1 MERLLSSPDG
11 VRGSP
16 ATTSLTTLPA
26 VAPVQGSA
34 QPSYNNQDSLP
45 GFNKTLI
52 IADKLEPPPAL
63 YAYLTGIWDRVM
75 GSGSQ
80 QGDPASPACAA
91 FRECA
96 IFRVP
101 GKLPDAAAS
110 EDDGCNGANLSLVC
124 LYAPSLA
131 STRESVSR

>member
-1 MERLLSSPDG
+1 LPRSSVIEEWGQVIERDG
-11 VRGSP
+11 KTIVITGWRAWVTANGF
-16 ATTSLTTLPA
+16 LTTLPA

-63 YAYLTGIWDRVM
+63 YAYLTGVWDHVM

-80 QGDPASPACAA
+80 QGGPGESGLCS

-96 IFRVP
+96 IFRLP
-101 GKLPDAAAS
+101 GRLPDRCGS
-110 EDDGCNGANLSLVC
+110 FRG
-124 LYAPSLA
+124 
-131 STRESVSR
+131 